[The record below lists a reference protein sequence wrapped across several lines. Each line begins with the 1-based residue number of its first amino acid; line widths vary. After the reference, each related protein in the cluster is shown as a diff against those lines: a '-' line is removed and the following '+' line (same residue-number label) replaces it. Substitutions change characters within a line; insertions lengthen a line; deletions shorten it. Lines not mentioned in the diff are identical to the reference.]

1 MASVHISDLAAWCN
15 IQFQVHYNYEDYNYE
30 YLRFDSYYSNPLFY
44 AHHLYLNGE
53 EVKELVIPDGVTSI
67 KDIAFSGCTG
77 LVSVTIPNS
86 VTSIGEGA
94 FYQTELTKV
103 EIYSNNI
110 GSQCRR
116 FGAKQYVFGEGVT
129 SIVNYAF
136 YDDSRLTSVIIP
148 NTVTSIGERAFEGCS
163 GLTSITIPN
172 SVTSIGEGAFEGC
185 KSLKSVHISDLAAWC
200 NIQFDDPWSSNPLS
214 IAHHLYLNGEEVKEL
229 VIPDG
234 VTSIDRRFSGCS
246 GLTSITIPN
255 SVTFIGEGAFQDC
268 KSLSTVHISDLAAW
282 CNIQFDDPWSSNP
295 LSIAHHLYL
304 NGEEVKEL
312 VIPDDMT
319 SICSFAFFGYSSL
332 TSVTIPNSV
341 TSIGM
346 GAFYNCSNLMD
357 VMVKTRTPINIFD
370 AFSNEALHGYN
381 YATLY
386 VPYGCKAAYENAEGW
401 KDFKEIVEMD
411 DSRSEQTLA
420 LTEIPTFTYGDA
432 PYILPQKTEEGLTLT
447 WSVDNGN
454 VSGWGLS
461 EWGWQSGVGNNAV
474 ARVNGNTLTIV
485 GAGTATVTATQAG
498 NENYHPFLQEF
509 TLTVNKALLT
519 ITANDCT
526 KQEGEETPVLT
537 VSYSGFKN
545 NDSALSLAT
554 QPTATTTATTAS
566 PAGSYPITVSGAASN
581 NYIFDYVNGTL
592 TVVEKSGTLEPTDIS
607 QLTNAIYIEP
617 FEGRVGDDINI
628 EVRLKNAASA
638 TSYGFELVLP
648 QGISIAVDSDG
659 SFDDE
664 VTLSTRHKGHTT
676 TTNKLSDTT
685 YKIGVASMSSKVLT
699 DNDGVAITI
708 KAHVSADMAVG
719 EYPIMVKNPLIVN
732 NDGTKPNVQE
742 TLSKITIE
750 DYVKGDVD
758 GDGVIDLAD
767 AVLVIN
773 HYVGKPVA
781 SFIDKAADV
790 DGDGVIDLADAV
802 LIINYYVGK
811 IPSLARSMEDD
822 GLEPQ

>member
-229 VIPDG
+229 VIPD
-234 VTSIDRRFSGCS
+234 
-246 GLTSITIPN
+246 
-255 SVTFIGEGAFQDC
+255 
-268 KSLSTVHISDLAAW
+268 
-282 CNIQFDDPWSSNP
+282 
-295 LSIAHHLYL
+295 
-304 NGEEVKEL
+304 
-312 VIPDDMT
+312 DMT

-357 VMVKTRTPINIFD
+357 VMVKSRTPINIFD

-432 PYILPQKTEEGLTLT
+432 PYILPQKTEE
-447 WSVDNGN
+447 
-454 VSGWGLS
+454 
-461 EWGWQSGVGNNAV
+461 E
-474 ARVNGNTLTIV
+474 IV
-485 GAGTATVTATQAG
+485 
-498 NENYHPFLQEF
+498 PF
-509 TLTVNKALLT
+509 
-519 ITANDCT
+519 
-526 KQEGEETPVLT
+526 
-537 VSYSGFKN
+537 
-545 NDSALSLAT
+545 
-554 QPTATTTATTAS
+554 
-566 PAGSYPITVSGAASN
+566 
-581 NYIFDYVNGTL
+581 
-592 TVVEKSGTLEPTDIS
+592 
-607 QLTNAIYIEP
+607 
-617 FEGRVGDDINI
+617 
-628 EVRLKNAASA
+628 
-638 TSYGFELVLP
+638 
-648 QGISIAVDSDG
+648 
-659 SFDDE
+659 
-664 VTLSTRHKGHTT
+664 
-676 TTNKLSDTT
+676 
-685 YKIGVASMSSKVLT
+685 
-699 DNDGVAITI
+699 
-708 KAHVSADMAVG
+708 
-719 EYPIMVKNPLIVN
+719 
-732 NDGTKPNVQE
+732 
-742 TLSKITIE
+742 
-750 DYVKGDVD
+750 
-758 GDGVIDLAD
+758 DL
-767 AVLVIN
+767 
-773 HYVGKPVA
+773 Y
-781 SFIDKAADV
+781 
-790 DGDGVIDLADAV
+790 
-802 LIINYYVGK
+802 
-811 IPSLARSMEDD
+811 
-822 GLEPQ
+822 